1 MEKDKVE
8 IIELPKIFD
17 PRGNLTVVEQGKNIP
32 FYIGSTSWIYG
43 VSLDRTIENKT
54 HIGQQKFIVALSG
67 SFNITIGTGENKRE
81 FTLSHPYQG
90 LLIPSGILYRTHA
103 FSSGAVCLELS
114 SPSPKPPH
122 CPKTVG
128 P

>member
-32 FYIGSTSWIYG
+32 FHIGHTSWIYG
-43 VSLDRTIENKT
+43 VSLDRTIENRT
-54 HIGQQKFIVALSG
+54 HKGQQKFIVALSG
-67 SFNITIGTGENKRE
+67 SFNITLNMGENKRV
-81 FTLSHPYQG
+81 FMLNHPYQG
-90 LLIPSGILYRTHA
+90 LLIPSDTSYRIHT

-114 SPSPKPPH
+114 S
-122 CPKTVG
+122 
-128 P
+128 